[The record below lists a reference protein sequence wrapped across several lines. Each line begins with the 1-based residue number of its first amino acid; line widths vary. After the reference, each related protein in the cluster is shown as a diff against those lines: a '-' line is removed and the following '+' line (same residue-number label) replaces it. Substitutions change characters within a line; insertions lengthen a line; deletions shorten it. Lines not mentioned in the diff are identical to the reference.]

1 MNDYQTGGHI
11 KMNGT
16 LFIVGGNI
24 VESADEIFSAL
35 IERAGGPN
43 GKFAFI
49 VTASGEGP
57 DELFRSYAADFKALG
72 VPEENCLLIPL
83 YAQHVRDERGYN
95 AMTGDA
101 DGLCELMDGV
111 TGVWFTGGDQYFTAQ
126 CFLRADGSDT
136 KLLTR
141 LHEFYQNG
149 GVIGGSSA
157 GAAIMSRVMIGE
169 GSNRGIISRGVRFGY
184 EGYDELMEEDNPCV
198 PLMITRGLGFF
209 AEGVVDQHFNRRPRL
224 LRAIEAC
231 LSNTENT
238 RMGFAVSEDTAL
250 VYHAGEIE
258 VLGSACVYII
268 DCRNAVKSGLG
279 NYEGIMLSSI
289 QKGDLYNA
297 RTGKITLARKENYKQ
312 YEYKSDYVSGGITG
326 SRAFDE
332 MIDKYLFCCKREN
345 LYFCARR
352 NKPYF
357 KGAAVYEADDKTYL
371 VVPEYFIGENT
382 TGYMGECASFAN
394 LELAVKTVEVE
405 L

>member
-1 MNDYQTGGHI
+1 ME
-11 KMNGT
+11 GT
-16 LFIVGGNI
+16 LFIVGGGMSR
-24 VESADEIFSAL
+24 SADEIFSAL
-35 IERAGGPN
+35 IARAGGPE

-83 YAQHVRDERGYN
+83 YAQHVRDENGYN

-101 DGLCELMDGV
+101 EGLCELMEGV

-141 LHEFYQNG
+141 LREFYQNG

-169 GSNRGIISRGVRFGY
+169 GSNRGVVSRGVRFGY

-198 PLMITRGLGFF
+198 PLLIARGLGFF
-209 AEGVVDQHFNRRPRL
+209 PEGVVDQHFNKRPRL

-231 LSNTENT
+231 LSNAEGV
-238 RMGFAVSEDTAL
+238 RVGFAVSEDTAL
-250 VYHAGEIE
+250 VYRAGEIE
-258 VLGSACVYII
+258 VLGSACVYVI
-268 DCRNAVKSGLG
+268 DCRNAVKLGLG
-279 NYEGIMLSSI
+279 NYEGIVLSSL
-289 QKGDLYNA
+289 QKGDRYDA
-297 RTGKITLARKENYKQ
+297 CTGKIALARAEDHKQ
-312 YEYKSDYVSGGITG
+312 YEYTSDYVSGGIPG
-326 SRAFDE
+326 STAFDE
-332 MIDKYLFCCKREN
+332 MIDKYLFHCKRET

-382 TGYMGECASFAN
+382 AGYMGECASFKD
-394 LELAVKTVEVE
+394 LELAIKTVEVRV
-405 L
+405 